1 MKDILKKVAQNS
13 TEKAFTF
20 MFVYQPKL
28 PKALKNKIESKK
40 D

>member
-1 MKDILKKVAQNS
+1 MKKILKGISSKM
-13 TEKAFTF
+13 TEKAFTS
-20 MFVYQPKL
+20 MSVYQPKL

>member
-1 MKDILKKVAQNS
+1 MKNTLKKIANKN
-13 TEKAFTF
+13 TEKAFTS